1 MTITSKDTSNVLVEI
16 GGAIAYLT
24 LNRPEKRNALS
35 RETMRELLE
44 AVRRVGATPEVR
56 VVVLRA
62 RGPVFSAGHDLSEMV
77 DCAPDEYESLFAL
90 CVEMME
96 SIQTIP
102 QPVIAMVQGPATA
115 AGCQLV
121 ATCDLA
127 VAVDTAWFATPGVKI
142 GLFCS
147 TPMVAVSRAVGRKR
161 TMEMLLT
168 GEPMPASEAKAA
180 GLVNRVVP
188 AAELEA
194 ATRELAEK
202 IIAHSQTVVGIGK
215 QAFYKQVEL
224 PQHEAY
230 AYTADVMA
238 RNAALADAHEGM
250 TAFLEK
256 RKPRWGQARS

>member
-16 GGAIAYLT
+16 DGAIAYLT

-35 RETMRELLE
+35 RATMRELLD
-44 AVRRVGATPEVR
+44 AVRRVGESPEIR
-56 VVVLRA
+56 VAILRA

-77 DCAPDEYESLFAL
+77 DCTPDDYESLFAL

-96 SIQTIP
+96 AIQAIQ

-168 GEPMPASEAKAA
+168 GEPMPAAEAKNA
-180 GLVNRVVP
+180 GLINRVVP
-188 AAELEA
+188 AAQLET
-194 ATRELAEK
+194 ATRELADK
-202 IIAHSQTVVGIGK
+202 IIAHSQTIVAIGK
-215 QAFYKQVEL
+215 QAFYKQIDM

-230 AYTADVMA
+230 EYAAHVMA
-238 RNAALADAHEGM
+238 RNAALADAREGI

-256 RKPRWGQARS
+256 RPPRWES

>member
-1 MTITSKDTSNVLVEI
+1 MAIVSKDTANVLVEI
-16 GGAIAYLT
+16 DGAIAYLT

-35 RETMRELLE
+35 RETMRALLE
-44 AVRRVGATPEVR
+44 GVRRVGKTSEVR
-56 VVVLRA
+56 VVILRA
-62 RGPVFSAGHDLSEMV
+62 RGPVFSAGHDLSEMI
-77 DCAPDEYESLFAL
+77 DCKPDEYESLFAL

-96 SIQTIP
+96 AIQTIP
-102 QPVIAMVQGPATA
+102 QPVIALVQGPATA

-147 TPMVAVSRAVGRKR
+147 TPMVAVSRAIGRKR

-168 GEPMPASEAKAA
+168 GEPMPAAEAKTA

-188 AAELEA
+188 AAELETA
-194 ATRELAEK
+194 AREFAEK
-202 IIAHSQTVVGIGK
+202 IIAHSQIVVGIGK
-215 QAFYKQVEL
+215 QAFYKQIEV

-230 AYTADVMA
+230 EYTADVMA
-238 RNAALADAHEGM
+238 SNAALADAREGI

-256 RKPRWGQARS
+256 RPPRWSS

>member
-1 MTITSKDTSNVLVEI
+1 MTMLSKTTSNTLIETD
-16 GGAIAYLT
+16 GALAYLT

-35 RETMRELLE
+35 RATMQELLD
-44 AVRRVGATPEVR
+44 ALQRVSAMDEVG
-56 VVVLRA
+56 VVILRA
-62 RGPVFSAGHDLSEMV
+62 KGSVFSAGHDLSEMV
-77 DCAPDEYESLFAL
+77 DCQPAEYESLFAL
-90 CVEMME
+90 CVRMME
-96 SIQTIP
+96 AIQLLP

-121 ATCDLA
+121 AACDLA
-127 VAVDTAWFATPGVKI
+127 VAADTAWFATPGVKI

-168 GEPMPASEAKAA
+168 GEPMSAVEAKEA

-188 AAELEA
+188 AAGLEA
-194 ATRELAEK
+194 ATLELAAK
-202 IIAHSQTVVGIGK
+202 VLAHSRAIVSIGK
-215 QAFYKQVEL
+215 QAFYKQIEL

-230 AYTADVMA
+230 AYTAQVMA
-238 RNAALADAHEGM
+238 RNAAHADAHEGI

-256 RKPRWGQARS
+256 RPPRWTR